1 MRDMLGRNEAV
12 SVKKALS
19 LLDSIALAPLPVL
32 DVHILDGCGRITAGQ
47 VTASEDLPG
56 FPKSTMDGYAVNS
69 KDTFGASETMP
80 LFLKLSGQDV
90 FMGKPPDFSLIPGMA
105 AKIPTG
111 AMLPPGSD
119 AVVMFEHTNT
129 IDDTMIEITRAV
141 APGDNVIQPGEDV
154 RAGVMLL
161 PGGHRLRPQDIG
173 CLAGC
178 GITSVP
184 VYEKPIVSI
193 ISTGN
198 EIVAPDLP
206 LPKGKVR
213 DINSYNLH
221 ALVFGAGAVPAI
233 KGIFEDDFRTLKEA
247 VDKSLVSSHMVLI
260 SGGSSVGTM
269 DYTER
274 IINSL
279 GAPGV
284 IFHGV
289 AIKPGKPLIAGVV
302 GGKPVF
308 GLPGHPAAVY
318 ASFKIFVE
326 RVLRRLAG
334 QSISYDCPWQ
344 SPQIKARLSKNLSSV
359 PGRVDYVWVKLSL
372 EDGRVLAEPVLGKSG
387 LITTLARSDGYIT
400 IDEDRRGIPS
410 GEEVDV
416 RLFS

>member
-1 MRDMLGRNEAV
+1 MLGRIEAV

-19 LLDSIALAPLPVL
+19 LLDSIELVTLPVL
-32 DVHILDGCGRITAGQ
+32 DVHILDGCGRIIAEEITAD
-47 VTASEDLPG
+47 EDLPG
-56 FPKSTMDGYAVNS
+56 FPKSTMDGYAVNA
-69 KDTFGASETMP
+69 KDTFGASETIP
-80 LFLKLSGQDV
+80 QFLKLFGQDV
-90 FMGKPPDFSLIPGMA
+90 FMGEQPDFSLAPGTA

-111 AMLPPGSD
+111 GMLPPGSD
-119 AVVMFEHTNT
+119 AVVMLEHTNA
-129 IDDTMIEITRAV
+129 IDDAMVEITRAV

-154 RAGVMLL
+154 RAGEKLF
-161 PGGHRLRPQDIG
+161 PAGHRLRPQDVG

-178 GITSVP
+178 GKTSVP

-198 EIVAPDLP
+198 EIVAPELP

-221 ALVFGAGAVPAI
+221 ALVLGAGAVPAI
-233 KGIFEDDFRTLKEA
+233 KGIFKDDFRCLKEA
-247 VDKSLVSSHMVLI
+247 VEESLVSSHMVLI

-274 IINSL
+274 IINTL

-289 AIKPGKPLIAGVV
+289 AVKPGKPLIAGVA

-334 QSISYDCPWQ
+334 QRIPYECPWQ
-344 SPQIKARLSKNLSSV
+344 NPQIKARLTKNLSSV

-372 EDGRVLAEPVLGKSG
+372 EDGAVLAEAVLGKSG
-387 LITTLARSDGYIT
+387 LITTLAIADGYIT
-400 IDEDRRGIPS
+400 VDEDRRGIPA
-410 GEEVDV
+410 GEEVNV